1 METLGEVIFVK
12 PPSWFER
19 LVEPVLS
26 RLDSRSKYV
35 KRNVYTDYNVL
46 AVLESPEKDKTKIFA
61 DPNEK
66 IINYFETMTLDD
78 KLKQLWKHYFHGKN
92 LVGDEGDKYYA
103 QKAAGETPTND
114 FGSANGRQE
123 LGNGTQGTPGKTDT
137 YSALI
142 GPVTA
147 SRKAIDAT
155 YPKTNDG
162 DADNTGAAVDSVT
175 WLTSWTKAD
184 FNSTGLS
191 GGVIHNA
198 AASPVAGSVL
208 LTYWTITAF
217 NKTADD
223 TLKVFINHNFLGV

>member
-1 METLGEVIFVK
+1 MQTIAE
-12 PPSWFER
+12 
-19 LVEPVLS
+19 LVASPHLTWKEKIEKILHIQDNSP
-26 RLDSRSKYV
+26 RYIQK
-35 KRNVYTDYNVL
+35 NVYKSYNVL
-46 AVLESPEKDKTKIFA
+46 AVLETPEHNKNRIFA
-61 DPNEK
+61 DPNHAIIEK
-66 IINYFETMTLDD
+66 IESRTIDERINLIKTWIKGM
-78 KLKQLWKHYFHGKN
+78 N

-103 QKAAGETPTND
+103 QAAAGESPTND
-114 FGSANGRQE
+114 FSSANGRQE

-147 SRKAIDAT
+147 SRKIIDAT

-162 DADNTGAAVDSVT
+162 DADNTGAAVDTVS

-184 FNSTGLS
+184 FNAVGIT

-198 AASPVAGSVL
+198 AASPIAGSVL
-208 LTYWTITAF
+208 LTYWTISAF

-223 TLKVFINHNFLGV
+223 TLKIFINHNMLGV

>member
-1 METLGEVIFVK
+1 MLTIAETVNNPYF
-12 PPSWFER
+12 SWKQKLEKILHIQDNSPR
-19 LVEPVLS
+19 YI
-26 RLDSRSKYV
+26 K
-35 KRNVYTDYNVL
+35 KNVYKDANVC
-46 AVLESPEKDKTKIFA
+46 VILETPEDKKKREIFA
-61 DPNEK
+61 DPNPK
-66 IINYFETMTLDD
+66 LIDYFECMTLDD
-78 KLKQLWKHYFHGKN
+78 RIDRIKRFFKGVN

-103 QKAAGETPTND
+103 QAAASETPTND
-114 FGSANGRQE
+114 FSSANGRQE

-147 SRKAIDAT
+147 SRKIIDAT

-162 DADNTGAAVDSVT
+162 DADNTGAAVDTVS

-208 LTYWTITAF
+208 LTYWTIAAF

-223 TLKVFINHNFLGV
+223 TLKIFINHNMLGV